1 MADLRVIK
9 NGVDLSRYATEREGG
24 RDAGVIRLIM
34 VGRLDAI
41 KRHDLML
48 HALSGMASVPRWELS
63 IVGDGPARESL
74 EQLCRTLRLD
84 ARVKFLGQRSDV
96 PALLADANIF
106 ALVSDS
112 EGMSLS
118 LIEAIASG
126 LPVVATTVGN
136 NSELVR
142 NGWNGVLIPP
152 GDGAALEKALRRL
165 VENDELRS
173 TFGANSRHISGNEL
187 DLRTALSSYVSLYE
201 QTRQARGRKLGQNSV

>member
-1 MADLRVIK
+1 
-9 NGVDLSRYATEREGG
+9 
-24 RDAGVIRLIM
+24 
-34 VGRLDAI
+34 
-41 KRHDLML
+41 
-48 HALSGMASVPRWELS
+48 
-63 IVGDGPARESL
+63 
-74 EQLCRTLRLD
+74 
-84 ARVKFLGQRSDV
+84 VKFLGQRSDV